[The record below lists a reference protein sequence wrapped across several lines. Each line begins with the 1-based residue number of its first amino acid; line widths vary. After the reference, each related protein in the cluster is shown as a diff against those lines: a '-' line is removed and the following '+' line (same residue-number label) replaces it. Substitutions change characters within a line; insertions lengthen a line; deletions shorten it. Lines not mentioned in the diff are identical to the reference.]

1 MHRTQG
7 AITLLTTTL
16 LSFIMAGAMVA
27 LSRSLIMEHRMAANH
42 VRTTEAAALADS
54 AMVLTQRW
62 LQTSAWQQQ
71 AIQCPPPGQDA
82 HACPPLL
89 PTEIGPSTGESYREQ
104 VWITPLQDW
113 VGVKAT
119 VTSTDRSIVS
129 RQSAVFKR
137 HPRRLLLINA
147 QTPGAWPPPSCQ
159 LVPCAWSDLFAVQT
173 STATSWASEVGAGKG
188 TWVPCEAS
196 FTGRAR
202 LFVLTAEEPLAT
214 LVPHTDCN
222 GSMGLTVGSLEAPV
236 VLLIAPEAGCP
247 VPPAGSVWHGVIH
260 YAAATCT
267 AQAWSRVTV
276 HGAVVMQ
283 GRALITQSGLSVDWP
298 SAWQGVDINDL
309 LNLGIDSVATVPGTW
324 ADHL

>member
-1 MHRTQG
+1 MHRSQG

-16 LSFIMAGAMVA
+16 LSFIMVGAMVA

-42 VRTTEAAALADS
+42 VRANEAAALVDS
-54 AMVLTQRW
+54 TMVLTQRW

-82 HACPPLL
+82 QACPPLL

-104 VWITPLQDW
+104 VWINPLQDW

-119 VTSTDRSIVS
+119 VTSSDGSIVS

-137 HPRRLLLINA
+137 SPRRLLLIDSH
-147 QTPGAWPPPSCQ
+147 TPGPWPSPSCQ
-159 LVPCAWSDLFAVQT
+159 SAPCAWSDLFAVET
-173 STATSWASEVGAGKG
+173 SKATSWASEVGAGQG
-188 TWVPCEAS
+188 AMVPCEAS
-196 FTGRAR
+196 FAGRAR
-202 LFVLTAEEPLAT
+202 LFVLSAEEPLAT
-214 LVPHTDCN
+214 LEPHTDCN
-222 GSMGLTVGSLEAPV
+222 GSQGLTVGSMEAPA

-247 VPPAGSVWHGVIH
+247 VPPPGSVWHGVIH

-267 AQAWSRVTV
+267 AQGWSRVTV
-276 HGAVVMQ
+276 HGAVAMQ
-283 GRALITQSGLSVDWP
+283 GRALINQSGLTVNWP
-298 SAWQGVDINDL
+298 SAWQGVDFNEL
-309 LNLGIDSVATVPGTW
+309 LNLGIDSVATLPGTW